1 MNIKKWLPKIIWAVI
16 ILGIVALFLTH
27 RTSTHN
33 VNTQTYGILFRS
45 GEDEYTIHQVHIRG
59 EFRRRIVDH
68 GLRGGIFHGRLEIE
82 DLDLLEGIGNFP
94 LSFVFGR
101 RVGFSTLEVRHMHID
116 PMIRTLGMI
125 GFSEASEE
133 LAIRIFEPF
142 GGELGSGWSYDG
154 GLVFI
159 SPSKDLESAKYI
171 YNSFF
176 RY

>member
-1 MNIKKWLPKIIWAVI
+1 MSIKTWMPKIIWAAI

-33 VNTQTYGILFRS
+33 INIQTYGVLFRS

-59 EFRRRIVDH
+59 EFHRRIVDH

-82 DLDLLEGIGNFP
+82 GLDLLEDIGNFRVT
-94 LSFVFGR
+94 FVFGS
-101 RVGFSTLEVRHMHID
+101 RVGFSALEVRHMHID

-125 GFSEASEE
+125 GFSEASGE

-142 GGELGSGWSYDG
+142 GGQPGSSWSYDG
-154 GLVFI
+154 GLVFVD
-159 SPSKDLESAKYI
+159 PAKDLESAKRI

-176 RY
+176 IH